1 MRATILIIDSEIETL
16 PREKAKGARFRAT
29 SDTIFG
35 QGEVILDSW
44 LHADVLRYMSG
55 GTRRGRPDIVH
66 HALSLCISSLAYRRG
81 YIDVIVHTRNDEV
94 IRFGRR
100 AYVPQNYFEFLHM
113 LGQLYSNGHVG
124 SGDETITIESV
135 SGLEDLLTS
144 IGADLNVV
152 MSPHGEIKGLE
163 SLLKGYESKTAA
175 IMFGGFPEGEYKSPA
190 YDLAD
195 IAVTLGSEWLNI
207 NAVTAEILRCLPK

>member
-16 PREKAKGARFRAT
+16 PRDKSNGSRFRAT
-29 SDTIFG
+29 SDTVFG

-44 LHADVLRYMSG
+44 LHSDILKYMSG

-66 HALSLCISSLAYRRG
+66 HALSLCVSSLAYRRG
-81 YIDVIVHTRNDEV
+81 YMDVVVHTRNDEV
-94 IRFGRR
+94 IRFARN

-124 SGDETITIESV
+124 TGDSAITIES
-135 SGLEDLLTS
+135 GCQLDELLKKV
-144 IGADLNVV
+144 GADINIV
-152 MSPHGEIKGLE
+152 MSPNGEVKGLE
-163 SLLKGYESKTAA
+163 NLLKGYSKSNVCV
-175 IMFGGFPEGEYKSPA
+175 MFGGFPEGEYRSPA
-190 YDLAD
+190 YDLSS
-195 IAVTLGSEWLNI
+195 IRVTLGSEWLNI

>member
-16 PREKAKGARFRAT
+16 PRDKSKGAKFRAT
-29 SDTIFG
+29 SDAVFG

-44 LHADVLRYMSG
+44 LHADILKYMSG

-66 HALSLCISSLAYRRG
+66 HALSLCVSSLAYRRG
-81 YIDVIVHTRNDEV
+81 YVDVIVHTRNDDV
-94 IRFGRR
+94 IKFGRN

-113 LGQLYSNGHVG
+113 LGALYLNGHVG
-124 SGDETITIESV
+124 TGDSAITIESV
-135 SGLEDLLTS
+135 SGLDQLLQS
-144 IGADLNVV
+144 VGSELNVV
-152 MSPHGEIKGLE
+152 MSPHGEVKGLE
-163 SLLKGYESKTAA
+163 NLLRGFGSKTAS
-175 IMFGGFPEGEYKSPA
+175 IMFGGFPEGEYRSPA

-195 IAVTLGSEWLNI
+195 ITVTLGTEWLNI